1 MDPFTAISM
10 GVSVAG
16 SVGKMIS
23 GFEAKKQAMEDMK
36 RLQAQPLPQN
46 AYDALQVPMRGFEL
60 QQEAMQRQATQ
71 AVEMMQQAGTRAIA
85 GGIGQVSEAVI
96 QGAAQA
102 GAAMD
107 QQMYQRDVMRADEA
121 ANIEG
126 VKEARYAAQ
135 TQAASEMSAQG
146 TRDMFAGAG
155 ELGSLGQSIGH
166 GNTLDNVDETGSTE
180 SRSFKERNGGKSRL
194 DVMFGKD
201 GKIPLFG
208 EEGKISGLFG
218 AGGGFSKALG
228 FLGSIFKKG

>member
-23 GFEAKKQAMEDMK
+23 GFEAKRQAMEDMK

-135 TQAASEMSAQG
+135 TQAAAD
-146 TRDMFAGAG
+146 R
-155 ELGSLGQSIGH
+155 
-166 GNTLDNVDETGSTE
+166 
-180 SRSFKERNGGKSRL
+180 RL
-194 DVMFGKD
+194 
-201 GKIPLFG
+201 P
-208 EEGKISGLFG
+208 
-218 AGGGFSKALG
+218 ALG
-228 FLGSIFKKG
+228 LDPVAHLVRF